1 MAERRRSNAVSC
13 KDALRSVCDI
23 TPQLLEKLGVCGLL
37 LDIDNTLTTH
47 DNPVPAAGVEA
58 WVAGMQAAGISLC
71 LVSNNHPPRV
81 EPFAKRLGLD
91 FVCEGKK
98 PLTKGYREAVQKM
111 GLSRKEVA
119 AVGDQIF
126 TDVLGANLFGV
137 PCIFVF
143 PMEMEK
149 TRFFGLRCNGRRL
162 SQRHDPYRLR
172 GTAQRKDAAGL

>member
-1 MAERRRSNAVSC
+1 MLFHA
-13 KDALRSVCDI
+13 KIALRSVCDI
-23 TPQLLEKLGVCGLL
+23 TPHLLEKLGVRGLL

-47 DNPVPAAGVEA
+47 DNPVPAPGVEA
-58 WVAGMQAAGISLC
+58 WVA
-71 LVSNNHPPRV
+71 NNHPPRV
-81 EPFAKRLGLD
+81 APFAERLGLD

-98 PLTKGYREAVQKM
+98 PLTKGYREAVEKM

-126 TDVLGANLFGV
+126 TDVLGANLFRV

-149 TRFFGLRCNGRRL
+149 TKFFKFKRRMEIPFL
-162 SQRHDPYRLR
+162 PKKIYEE
-172 GTAQRKDAAGL
+172 K

>member
-1 MAERRRSNAVSC
+1 MLFHA
-13 KDALRSVCDI
+13 KLALRSVCDI
-23 TPQLLEKLGVCGLL
+23 TPELLGKLGVRGLL

-47 DNPVPAAGVEA
+47 DNPTPAPGVEG

-81 EPFAKRLGLD
+81 EPFARRLGLD

-119 AVGDQIF
+119 AVGIRSLLMCWAQICF
-126 TDVLGANLFGV
+126 VCPASLYSPWKWKKRSFSNSSAGWRCPFCPQNL
-137 PCIFVF
+137 
-143 PMEMEK
+143 
-149 TRFFGLRCNGRRL
+149 
-162 SQRHDPYRLR
+162 
-172 GTAQRKDAAGL
+172 

>member
-1 MAERRRSNAVSC
+1 MLFRA
-13 KDALRSVCDI
+13 KIALRSVCDI

-37 LDIDNTLTTH
+37 LDIDNTLTTP

-71 LVSNNHPPRV
+71 LVSNNHSPRV

-98 PLTKGYREAVQKM
+98 PLTKGYREAV
-111 GLSRKEVA
+111 
-119 AVGDQIF
+119 
-126 TDVLGANLFGV
+126 LGANLFGV

-149 TRFFGLRCNGRRL
+149 TRFFRFKRRMEIPFL
-162 SQRHDPYRLR
+162 PKKIYEENKELN
-172 GTAQRKDAAGL
+172 

>member
-1 MAERRRSNAVSC
+1 MLFRA
-13 KDALRSVCDI
+13 KIALRSVCDSR
-23 TPQLLEKLGVCGLL
+23 PSCWKSWACAGLL

-98 PLTKGYREAVQKM
+98 PLT
-111 GLSRKEVA
+111 
-119 AVGDQIF
+119 
-126 TDVLGANLFGV
+126 
-137 PCIFVF
+137 
-143 PMEMEK
+143 
-149 TRFFGLRCNGRRL
+149 RL
-162 SQRHDPYRLR
+162 SGGSAEN
-172 GTAQRKDAAGL
+172 GTVP